1 MLFSNYFPAALAL
14 CRAVYECGESG
25 RAPKHH
31 GAGDPADTDGGGDLF
46 VAGAGTAAG
55 VGEYLKAQ
63 NPAVRVAAVEPAD
76 SPVFSGGVCR
86 KGGAAQLRPFC
97 QQKTTR

>member
-1 MLFSNYFPAALAL
+1 MRRVRP
-14 CRAVYECGESG
+14 RTAVPRG
-25 RAPKHH
+25 RRS
-31 GAGDPADTDGGGDLF
+31 DGYGWRGDLF

-63 NPAVRVAAVEPAD
+63 NPAVRVAAAEPAD

-86 KGGAAQLRPFC
+86 KGGAAQLRPFSHTGSCPLPLTKYPRGC
-97 QQKTTR
+97 QEYLAG